1 MNQYEI
7 DRAIES
13 VMDDMD
19 MYDQGCNYDY
29 GYDDYA
35 TESLDRLVVNTAM
48 TVGLLVDP
56 VRGILAQLA
65 HVPIAMI
72 SAANIHAITRDV
84 IRDGD
89 PEQIKNAIKVIKARV
104 RYYDNHTAFNKLYT
118 MGRIIRTGT
127 NFHAEQVADAANE
140 CLPKLEKALKECRNR
155 KSKYTSN
162 DIWEY

>member
-1 MNQYEI
+1 MNQYDI

-19 MYDQGCNYDY
+19 MYDQSYNYD
-29 GYDDYA
+29 YDDYA
-35 TESLDRLVVNTAM
+35 TESLDRVAVNTAM
-48 TVGLLVDP
+48 TVGLLINP

-65 HVPIAMI
+65 HVPIAML
-72 SAANIHAITRDV
+72 SAANIRAITKDA

-104 RYYDNHTAFNKLYT
+104 RHYDNTTAFDKLYT
-118 MGRIIRTGT
+118 MGRIIGAGT
-127 NFHAEQVADAANE
+127 NFHAEQVMDAANE
-140 CLPKLEKALKECRNR
+140 CLPKLERAFKECRNR
-155 KSKYTSN
+155 KPKYTSN